1 MLESNGP
8 SIIDSPLSLSLSLF
22 FSLSFSP
29 SPSLSLS
36 LSVSCLISFTSKP
49 DDNKQ
54 QSVQDISGPLILE
67 RYVAIADYDK
77 QKKNECSLRA
87 GQTVEVVDKNQ
98 NGMYMNT

>member
-8 SIIDSPLSLSLSLF
+8 SIIDSPLSLSLSLS
-22 FSLSFSP
+22 FSLFL
-29 SPSLSLS
+29 SLLPLLS